1 MEEERRKDVTHYESN
16 NILEKNDKF
25 FNYYIGQNI
34 INENEIDEF
43 MEIINKEL
51 PITFRVLK
59 NNKFNNFIHENIQK
73 KLEGICKN
81 NYSITQLN
89 EDDHIY
95 EIYLTR
101 SQIKKDEN
109 YKNLYNYLINLN
121 ESGYIFRQELVSML
135 PVLFLKL
142 QENFFVL
149 DMCAAPGSKTAQ
161 IVDYMHLIANKKIKN
176 DLINKFIQD
185 NHRKL
190 YKHIGEVRGESSENN
205 ENKNSEH
212 NENKTSEHIE
222 DKNSE
227 NNENKNSEHI
237 EDKNSE
243 NNENENSEHNEDKTS
258 EHNEDKTSEKNEDK
272 NNEKN
277 EDKNSEKNEDKNN
290 ENNATSML
298 NESTDTFH
306 SAMENPKKENNA
318 QDPVIE
324 ENEIKDNKDNEEDI
338 YKTYYN
344 ILENNLYDD
353 EFFKYILNADH
364 NLYNDYKKLI
374 SNNNPTGVVVAND
387 ANFKRCCMLFHR
399 LKNIH
404 SNCLI
409 VTNNNAVSF
418 PYLYLKNK
426 IDNSF
431 EKIYFDSVLC
441 DVPCSGDGTLRKDR
455 NIWINWNPLNAYNL
469 FQLQVNILKRSIELV
484 KEGGFVIYSTC
495 SLNPIENEA
504 VICEVFN
511 LLSNSE
517 SLKLINFENE
527 LVKKLNYREGLTE
540 WKLLIDDKWFN
551 TYDEFIDYLKDIQ
564 PEKFKK
570 IYEKIKNGMFTP
582 NKEFMDKINLKYVK
596 RFFPHHYN
604 AGGFFIALI
613 EKCEQVQWKERSKN
627 DVIKNIIKAKGCDLN
642 ELEKEAT
649 IRRYKNKK
657 SKKKRNKKKK
667 ENEKNRTNKSMD
679 ISESAEKEYND
690 IITHDVD
697 AQSEKQMIGNDEIT
711 KSYNMVGSDEFM
723 NDYNMVNHFDIIKNN
738 KSGDMDEITN
748 SYNVVG
754 SSNILRMNLLTQN
767 SGSSGYDIIELINKK
782 SEEQLNNYID
792 GNATNENIIETSFEE
807 MEKNEEEKKEES
819 EEEEEWE
826 EVGKIED
833 VEKVEE
839 EKEITLDID
848 KERYTNYEYKDEFNL
863 CVGSE
868 RLKKQQEYIPL
879 DYYESLLKS
888 NDLLN
893 KIKTYFNLNDDFLS
907 IKDNLYIHLK
917 DDNNSSK
924 LGINDRINS
933 NIKKINFVSSNTRN
947 VLESYTKIKLKII
960 SAGITVIQV
969 DKNKKNNI
977 ENYYRINYSGCI
989 NFMNF
994 FKNIDDFLLN
1004 TECRQDII
1012 KNFFS
1017 TVYENKER
1025 VFDFDAYMNKLIGE
1039 RKSVMQKSSSNKNGK
1054 ETQNE
1059 LDENKLCKK
1068 ESENVA
1074 PISKDD
1080 INGTSHNNADQE
1092 NKFTTGVEKNNTVG
1106 DTNIVWVK
1114 SDVILDLIKVDKS
1127 KINSITNETIKQT
1140 ERLNKYSPNVL
1151 LTLNKNK
1158 QILAIPSN
1166 KGNIYVDITIDKNSI
1181 MMLPYVL
1188 N

>member
-1 MEEERRKDVTHYESN
+1 MEEEGRKDVTHYESN

-185 NHRKL
+185 NHGKL
-190 YKHIGEVRGESSENN
+190 YKHIGQVCGESSEHIENN
-205 ENKNSEH
+205 EDKNSEH
-212 NENKTSEHIE
+212 NE

-227 NNENKNSEHI
+227 NNE
-237 EDKNSE
+237 DKNSE
-243 NNENENSEHNEDKTS
+243 NIENIENIDSEN
-258 EHNEDKTSEKNEDK
+258 NEDK
-272 NNEKN
+272 NNP
-277 EDKNSEKNEDKNN
+277 
-290 ENNATSML
+290 TSVI

-306 SAMENPKKENNA
+306 SAMETPKKENTV

-324 ENEIKDNKDNEEDI
+324 ENEIKDNKDKEEDI

-374 SNNNPTGVVVAND
+374 SNSNPTGVVVAND

-484 KEGGFVIYSTC
+484 KEGGYVIYSTC

-511 LLSNSE
+511 LVSNNE

-582 NKEFMDKINLKYVK
+582 NKEFVDKINLKYVK

-627 DVIKNIIKAKGCDLN
+627 DVIKNILKAKGCDLN

-667 ENEKNRTNKSMD
+667 ENEKDKTNKSMD
-679 ISESAEKEYND
+679 ISESAEKEHND
-690 IITHDVD
+690 IIPHNVNI
-697 AQSEKQMIGNDEIT
+697 QSEKQIIGNDEIT

-723 NDYNMVNHFDIIKNN
+723 NDYNMVNHFDIVKNN
-738 KSGDMDEITN
+738 KNGDVDEITN
-748 SYNVVG
+748 SYNVIE

-782 SEEQLNNYID
+782 SEEQLNNYIE
-792 GNATNENIIETSFEE
+792 GNATNENVNETSFEE

-819 EEEEEWE
+819 EEEEEEEWE

-839 EKEITLDID
+839 EKEISLDID

-868 RLKKQQEYIPL
+868 RLKKQQEYIAL

-893 KIKTYFNLNDDFLS
+893 KIKTYFNLNDEFLS

-933 NIKKINFVSSNTRN
+933 NIKKINFVSSNTRD

-969 DKNKKNNI
+969 DKNKKNNV

-1039 RKSVMQKSSSNKNGK
+1039 RKSVMQKSNSNKNGK

-1059 LDENKLCKK
+1059 LNENILCKK
-1068 ESENVA
+1068 ESEHVA
-1074 PISKDD
+1074 
-1080 INGTSHNNADQE
+1080 QE
-1092 NKFTTGVEKNNTVG
+1092 NKFTTDMEKNNTVG

>member
-1 MEEERRKDVTHYESN
+1 MEEERRKDVTHYDSN

-101 SQIKKDEN
+101 TQIKKDEN
-109 YKNLYNYLINLN
+109 YKNLYSYLINLN

-161 IVDYMHLIANKKIKN
+161 IVDYMHLITNKKIKN
-176 DLINKFIQD
+176 DLINKFIQ
-185 NHRKL
+185 NNGRKL
-190 YKHIGEVRGESSENN
+190 YKHVGEVCAENSEHVEDKASENDEN
-205 ENKNSEH
+205 KNSENAENKNSEH
-212 NENKTSEHIE
+212 ND

-227 NNENKNSEHI
+227 
-237 EDKNSE
+237 
-243 NNENENSEHNEDKTS
+243 HND
-258 EHNEDKTSEKNEDK
+258 
-272 NNEKN
+272 
-277 EDKNSEKNEDKNN
+277 DKNN

-306 SAMENPKKENNA
+306 SAMENPKKENNV

-324 ENEIKDNKDNEEDI
+324 ENEIKDNKDSEEDI

-426 IDNSF
+426 IDDSF

-455 NIWINWNPLNAYNL
+455 NIWINWNPVNAYNL

-484 KEGGFVIYSTC
+484 KEGGYVIYSTC

-504 VICEVFN
+504 VICEIFN
-511 LLSNSE
+511 MLSNSE

-570 IYEKIKNGMFTP
+570 VYEKIKNGMFTP

-642 ELEKEAT
+642 ELETEAT

-667 ENEKNRTNKSMD
+667 ENEKHKANKSMD
-679 ISESAEKEYND
+679 ISESAEKEHND
-690 IITHDVD
+690 IITHDENVE
-697 AQSEKQMIGNDEIT
+697 SEKQMIGNDEIT

-738 KSGDMDEITN
+738 KNEDMDEITD

-754 SSNILRMNLLTQN
+754 SSNILRTGFLTQN
-767 SGSSGYDIIELINKK
+767 SSSSGYDIIELINKK

-792 GNATNENIIETSFEE
+792 GNVTNENINETSFEG
-807 MEKNEEEKKEES
+807 MERIEEEQKEES
-819 EEEEEWE
+819 EEEEWE

-833 VEKVEE
+833 LEKVED

-917 DDNNSSK
+917 DDTNSSK

-969 DKNKKNNI
+969 DKNKKNNV

-1054 ETQNE
+1054 ETKNE
-1059 LDENKLCKK
+1059 LDENVLCKK

-1074 PISKDD
+1074 
-1080 INGTSHNNADQE
+1080 QE
-1092 NKFTTGVEKNNTVG
+1092 NKFTTDMEKNNTIG

>member
-1 MEEERRKDVTHYESN
+1 MEEERRKDVTHYDSN

-101 SQIKKDEN
+101 TQIKKDEN
-109 YKNLYNYLINLN
+109 YKNLYSYLINLN

-161 IVDYMHLIANKKIKN
+161 IVDYMHLITNKKIKN
-176 DLINKFIQD
+176 DLINKFIQ
-185 NHRKL
+185 NNGSKL
-190 YKHIGEVRGESSENN
+190 YKHVGEVCAENSEHAEDKASENDEN
-205 ENKNSEH
+205 KNSENAENKNSEH
-212 NENKTSEHIE
+212 ND

-227 NNENKNSEHI
+227 RN
-237 EDKNSE
+237 D
-243 NNENENSEHNEDKTS
+243 
-258 EHNEDKTSEKNEDK
+258 
-272 NNEKN
+272 
-277 EDKNSEKNEDKNN
+277 DKNN

-306 SAMENPKKENNA
+306 SAMENPKKENNV

-324 ENEIKDNKDNEEDI
+324 ENEIKDTKDSEEDI

-455 NIWINWNPLNAYNL
+455 NIWINWNPVNAYNL

-484 KEGGFVIYSTC
+484 KEGGYVIYSTC

-504 VICEVFN
+504 VICEIFN
-511 LLSNSE
+511 MLSNSE

-570 IYEKIKNGMFTP
+570 VYEKIKNGMFTP

-642 ELEKEAT
+642 ELETEAT

-667 ENEKNRTNKSMD
+667 ENEKHKTNKGMD
-679 ISESAEKEYND
+679 ISESAEKEHND
-690 IITHDVD
+690 IITHDENVE
-697 AQSEKQMIGNDEIT
+697 SEKQMIGNDEIT

-738 KSGDMDEITN
+738 KNEDMDEITD

-754 SSNILRMNLLTQN
+754 SSNILRTGFLTQN
-767 SGSSGYDIIELINKK
+767 SSSSGYDIIELINKK

-792 GNATNENIIETSFEE
+792 GNVTNENINETSFEG
-807 MEKNEEEKKEES
+807 MERIEEEQKEES
-819 EEEEEWE
+819 EEEEWE

-833 VEKVEE
+833 LEKVED

-868 RLKKQQEYIPL
+868 RLKKQQEYIAL

-917 DDNNSSK
+917 DDTNSSK

-969 DKNKKNNI
+969 DKNKKNNV

-1054 ETQNE
+1054 ETKNE
-1059 LDENKLCKK
+1059 LDENVLCKK
-1068 ESENVA
+1068 ENENVA
-1074 PISKDD
+1074 
-1080 INGTSHNNADQE
+1080 QE
-1092 NKFTTGVEKNNTVG
+1092 NKFTTDMEKNNTIG

>member
-1 MEEERRKDVTHYESN
+1 MEEERRNDVTYYNSN

-59 NNKFNNFIHENIQK
+59 NNKFNNFIHENIKK

-109 YKNLYNYLINLN
+109 YKNLYSYLINLN

-161 IVDYMHLIANKKIKN
+161 IVDYMHLIANKKYKN
-176 DLINKFIQD
+176 YLINKFIQN
-185 NHRKL
+185 NHSKL
-190 YKHIGEVRGESSENN
+190 YKHIGKGDGESGEGSEISENKSSEN
-205 ENKNSEH
+205 
-212 NENKTSEHIE
+212 
-222 DKNSE
+222 DE
-227 NNENKNSEHI
+227 NNI
-237 EDKNSE
+237 V
-243 NNENENSEHNEDKTS
+243 T
-258 EHNEDKTSEKNEDK
+258 
-272 NNEKN
+272 
-277 EDKNSEKNEDKNN
+277 
-290 ENNATSML
+290 ML

-306 SAMENPKKENNA
+306 SAMENQKKEIDVK
-318 QDPVIE
+318 DPVNE
-324 ENEIKDNKDNEEDI
+324 ENESKYNKDNEEDI

-364 NLYNDYKKLI
+364 NLYNEYKKLI

-409 VTNNNAVSF
+409 VTNNNAVIF

-426 IDNSF
+426 LDNSF

-484 KEGGFVIYSTC
+484 KEGGYVIYSTC

-511 LLSNSE
+511 LLNNGE

-551 TYDEFIDYLKDIQ
+551 TYDEFIDYLKSIQ

-582 NKEFMDKINLKYVK
+582 NKEFMEKINLKYVK

-613 EKCEQVQWKERSKN
+613 EKCGQVQWKERSKH
-627 DVIKNIIKAKGCDLN
+627 DVIKNIIKAKGADLN
-642 ELEKEAT
+642 ELEKEA
-649 IRRYKNKK
+649 IIHRYKNKK
-657 SKKKRNKKKK
+657 YKKKKNKKKK
-667 ENEKNRTNKSMD
+667 KNEKINNIHHPNE
-679 ISESAEKEYND
+679 ISEAVEKEHND
-690 IITHDVD
+690 IIPHDKHI
-697 AQSEKQMIGNDEIT
+697 QTEKQMTGNDEIT

-738 KSGDMDEITN
+738 KNGEMDEITD

-754 SSNILRMNLLTQN
+754 SSNILRASILTQN
-767 SGSSGYDIIELINKK
+767 PSSSGYDIIELINKK
-782 SEEQLNNYID
+782 SEEKLNNYI
-792 GNATNENIIETSFEE
+792 GNNVANENVNEKDFEE
-807 MEKNEEEKKEES
+807 MEKNEEEQKEES
-819 EEEEEWE
+819 EEEEWE
-826 EVGKIED
+826 EVGKMENM
-833 VEKVEE
+833 KNVEE
-839 EKEITLDID
+839 EKDIIVNID

-879 DYYESLLKS
+879 NYYESLLKS

-933 NIKKINFVSSNTRN
+933 NIKKINFVSNNTKN

-969 DKNKKNNI
+969 DKNKKNNV

-1004 TECRQDII
+1004 TKYRQDII

-1025 VFDFDAYMNKLIGE
+1025 VFDFDSYMNKLIGE

-1054 ETQNE
+1054 ETKDE
-1059 LDENKLCKK
+1059 LDENVLCKK
-1068 ESENVA
+1068 ETENVA

-1080 INGTSHNNADQE
+1080 KNETSHNNIGQE
-1092 NKFTTGVEKNNTVG
+1092 NNFTTDMENNSTLG
-1106 DTNIVWVK
+1106 DTNIIWVK

-1140 ERLNKYSPNVL
+1140 EQLNKYSPNVL

-1181 MMLPYVL
+1181 MMLPYIL

>member
-1 MEEERRKDVTHYESN
+1 MEEERRKDVTHYDSN

-101 SQIKKDEN
+101 TQIKKDEN
-109 YKNLYNYLINLN
+109 YKNLYSYLINLN

-161 IVDYMHLIANKKIKN
+161 IVDYMHLITNKKIKN
-176 DLINKFIQD
+176 DLINKFIQ
-185 NHRKL
+185 NNGSKL
-190 YKHIGEVRGESSENN
+190 YKHVGEVCAENSEHVEDKASEND

-212 NENKTSEHIE
+212 NEEKTSENND

-227 NNENKNSEHI
+227 HNDDKNSEHND
-237 EDKNSE
+237 DKNSE
-243 NNENENSEHNEDKTS
+243 HND
-258 EHNEDKTSEKNEDK
+258 
-272 NNEKN
+272 
-277 EDKNSEKNEDKNN
+277 DKNN

-306 SAMENPKKENNA
+306 SAMENPKKENNV

-324 ENEIKDNKDNEEDI
+324 ENEIKDNKDSEEDI

-426 IDNSF
+426 IDDSF

-455 NIWINWNPLNAYNL
+455 NIWINWNPVNAYNL

-484 KEGGFVIYSTC
+484 KEGGYVIYSTC

-504 VICEVFN
+504 VICEIFN
-511 LLSNSE
+511 MLSNSE

-570 IYEKIKNGMFTP
+570 VYEKIKNGMFTP

-642 ELEKEAT
+642 ELETEAT

-667 ENEKNRTNKSMD
+667 ENEKHKTNKGMD
-679 ISESAEKEYND
+679 ISESAEKEHND
-690 IITHDVD
+690 IITHDENVE
-697 AQSEKQMIGNDEIT
+697 SEKQMIGNDEIT

-738 KSGDMDEITN
+738 KNEDMDEITD

-754 SSNILRMNLLTQN
+754 SSNILRTGFLTQN
-767 SGSSGYDIIELINKK
+767 SSSSGYDIIELINKK

-792 GNATNENIIETSFEE
+792 GNVTNENINETSFEG
-807 MEKNEEEKKEES
+807 MEKIEEEQKEES

-833 VEKVEE
+833 LEKVEE

-917 DDNNSSK
+917 DDTNSSK

-969 DKNKKNNI
+969 DKNKKNNV

-1054 ETQNE
+1054 ETKNE
-1059 LDENKLCKK
+1059 LDENVLCKK
-1068 ESENVA
+1068 ENENVA
-1074 PISKDD
+1074 
-1080 INGTSHNNADQE
+1080 QE
-1092 NKFTTGVEKNNTVG
+1092 NKFTTDMEKNNTIG

>member
-1 MEEERRKDVTHYESN
+1 MEEERRKDVTHYDSN

-101 SQIKKDEN
+101 TQIKKDEN
-109 YKNLYNYLINLN
+109 YKNLYSYLINLN

-161 IVDYMHLIANKKIKN
+161 IVDYMHLITNKKIKN
-176 DLINKFIQD
+176 DLINKFIQ
-185 NHRKL
+185 NNGSKL
-190 YKHIGEVRGESSENN
+190 YKHVGEVCAENSEHAEDKASENDEN
-205 ENKNSEH
+205 KNSENAENKNSEH
-212 NENKTSEHIE
+212 ND

-227 NNENKNSEHI
+227 HNDDKNSEHN
-237 EDKNSE
+237 D
-243 NNENENSEHNEDKTS
+243 
-258 EHNEDKTSEKNEDK
+258 
-272 NNEKN
+272 
-277 EDKNSEKNEDKNN
+277 DKNN

-306 SAMENPKKENNA
+306 SAMENPKKENNV

-324 ENEIKDNKDNEEDI
+324 ENEIKDNKDSEEDI

-455 NIWINWNPLNAYNL
+455 NIWINWNPVNAYNL

-484 KEGGFVIYSTC
+484 KEGGYVIYSTC

-511 LLSNSE
+511 MLSNSE

-570 IYEKIKNGMFTP
+570 VYEKIKNGMFTP

-642 ELEKEAT
+642 ELETEAT

-667 ENEKNRTNKSMD
+667 ENEKHKTNKGMD
-679 ISESAEKEYND
+679 ISESAEKEHND
-690 IITHDVD
+690 IITHDENVE
-697 AQSEKQMIGNDEIT
+697 SEKQMIGNDEIT

-738 KSGDMDEITN
+738 KNEDMDEITD

-754 SSNILRMNLLTQN
+754 SSNILRTGFLTQN
-767 SGSSGYDIIELINKK
+767 SSSSGYDIIELINKK

-792 GNATNENIIETSFEE
+792 GNVTNENINETSFEG
-807 MEKNEEEKKEES
+807 MERIEEEQKEES
-819 EEEEEWE
+819 EEEEWE

-833 VEKVEE
+833 LEKVED

-917 DDNNSSK
+917 DDTNSSK

-1054 ETQNE
+1054 ETKNE
-1059 LDENKLCKK
+1059 LDENVLCKK
-1068 ESENVA
+1068 ENENV
-1074 PISKDD
+1074 
-1080 INGTSHNNADQE
+1080 GQE
-1092 NKFTTGVEKNNTVG
+1092 NKFTTDMEKNNTIG